1 MNHAKLLSLG
11 YGVVAVGGVWAG
23 LHLISLNPFLKAW
36 LLAGFVVV
44 TCRLVFA
51 KVTGRTT
58 GGAVIDI
65 QELAKNLQRY
75 QAGYDPTPLIKKTP
89 ADQVFLGLRH
99 DRGSRPVAVRVPAS
113 TIRKNHIQLLGVSG
127 TGKSSLAGLLLG
139 QMTARGDAVVV
150 FDPKDD
156 RNLPHVL
163 ASFTRRMYV
172 IDLRPDAPPQLNPL
186 VGASQSEVEEM
197 LNAALQLDPSG
208 DAAVDFH
215 RGEDRDASLAASRL
229 GAASLPELA
238 GACAAR
244 DDITE
249 RKNFWRELRQ
259 LAELPAFATREGL
272 DLAQAI
278 ADGAVIYVIGS
289 CDNMRVITAQK
300 LLLQRVLQ
308 LVKKRSVED
317 ADRRP
322 VMLMLDEL
330 KYLLSNSALR
340 AAGTVRDRNCHLLV
354 AHQSLQDLEDCGGL
368 NPRAVVG
375 AIHGNTA
382 IKIVYRVLDTRT
394 AKELSDGSGQQRVW
408 AESTDKAVTDGVE
421 GGGYRESG
429 RAHIPVEMLTSLP
442 KPEADQ
448 AAVGVVF
455 GLPPAFILSTRW
467 MKPLRKAP
475 QPVAAPALPE
485 SVQTTEE
492 LI

>member
-1 MNHAKLLSLG
+1 MKREPIPALCYCSSVLLGAWLG
-11 YGVVAVGGVWAG
+11 LRY
-23 LHLISLNPFLKAW
+23 LPINPFLSAW
-36 LLAGFVVV
+36 LLAGIGVVAARVVV
-44 TCRLVFA
+44 GHA
-51 KVTGRTT
+51 T
-58 GGAVIDI
+58 GGAQGGAVVDVD
-65 QELAKNLQRY
+65 ELVKNLARY
-75 QAGYDPTPLIKKTP
+75 QAPYDPLPYLQKTP
-89 ADQVFLGLRH
+89 ADRVFLGLRH
-99 DRGSRPVAVRVPAS
+99 DHGRQPLPVLVPLS

-139 QMTARGDAVVV
+139 QAAVRGDAVIV

-163 ASFTRRMYV
+163 ASFSKNMHV
-172 IDLRPDAPPQLNPL
+172 VDLRPDAPAQLNPL
-186 VGASQSEVEEM
+186 AGATPSEVEEM

-238 GACAAR
+238 AACAAR
-244 DDITE
+244 GDIVE

-259 LAELPAFATREGL
+259 LAELPAFATREGI
-272 DLAQAI
+272 DLAEAI
-278 ADGAVIYVIGS
+278 ASGAIVYVIGS
-289 CDNMRVITAQK
+289 VDNMRVITAQK

-308 LVKKRSVED
+308 LVKKRSVEE

-340 AAGTVRDRNCHLLV
+340 AAGTVRDRNCHLLL

-394 AKELSDGSGQQRVW
+394 AKELSDGSGQRRVW
-408 AESTDKAVTDGVE
+408 AESTDKTMQEGVE
-421 GGGYRESG
+421 GGGYRETG

-442 KPEADQ
+442 KPEGEQ

-455 GLPPAFILSTRW
+455 GLPPAFILSSRW
-467 MKPLRKAP
+467 LKPTRKAP
-475 QPVAAPALPE
+475 PPTPAPPLPDA
-485 SVQTTEE
+485 VQTTED